1 MNLAISV
8 GIWSPL
14 NRTASNV
21 IETVLDDSG
30 TVLGLICLFLIYIG
44 GNYDFGVVLESKLNQ
59 DLKHFYVN
67 VSPR

>member
-1 MNLAISV
+1 MNLAISA

-14 NRTASNV
+14 NKTASNV
-21 IETVLDDSG
+21 IETVLDDTG
-30 TVLGLICLFLIYIG
+30 TVLGLICFSIYIG